1 MTDFT
6 FKTYSVKTA
15 AARNLATVSKTR
27 PQMIGITPRW
37 LLKLLSWVNVQ
48 GGTYRV
54 NRHKTLLPS
63 DEVVR
68 LTVDGD
74 QYKCSPRDLRALS
87 LFRDVSDG
95 LLESVAGQ
103 LATESVDSGTTV
115 VVEGSPG
122 DKFYVIAQGKV
133 EISALNRYGKK
144 VHLAIMGSGG
154 YFGEMAL
161 IGDRPRTATVQTL
174 TPCIFLTLEREQFL
188 AILNEDP
195 EVKARFQELV
205 KQHARHT
212 ELVMDEFGESRIDV
226 SSTHTED
233 ADVTDTVIDY
243 DEAPKEYQ
251 LSVIQGLVK
260 IHTRVLD
267 LYNDPHV
274 QYAEQIRLATE
285 TFKEQQEWE
294 IINNPDF
301 GLLHVAP
308 RSMRIQT
315 RAGSPTPDDLDEL
328 LAKVW
333 KKPCFFLAHP
343 RAIAAFGR
351 ECTWRG
357 VPPWPMELF
366 GSPFINWRGVP
377 LIPCDKLTINGP
389 VRNQTT
395 SILLLRVG
403 EAEQG
408 VVGLHQT
415 GIEGEHLPGLSVR
428 FMGIDKK
435 AIAAY
440 LMTLY
445 YSVAVLV
452 EDALGILEG
461 VEVSNYYE
469 YPNRK

>member
-1 MTDFT
+1 MTDST
-6 FKTYSVKTA
+6 LKQYSVKTA
-15 AARNLATVSKTR
+15 GARKLATIAKSR
-27 PQMIGITPRW
+27 PQMVWITPRW
-37 LLKLLSWVNVQ
+37 LLKLLPWVNVQ

-63 DEVVR
+63 DRVIR
-68 LTVDGD
+68 LTFEGD
-74 QYKCSPRDLRALS
+74 QVKWHPQDLRALS
-87 LFRDVSDG
+87 LFRDASDE
-95 LLESVAGQ
+95 LLESMAER
-103 LATESVDSGTTV
+103 LKSESFDSGSTV
-115 VVEGSPG
+115 FSENAPG
-122 DKFYVIAQGKV
+122 DKFYIIAQGKV
-133 EISALNRYGKK
+133 EISALNQYGNK
-144 VHLAIMGSGG
+144 VHLAIKGDGD
-154 YFGEMAL
+154 YFGEIAL
-161 IGDRPRTATVQTL
+161 IEDKPRTATVQTL
-174 TPCIFLTLEREQFL
+174 TPCVFLSLERERFL
-188 AILNEDP
+188 AMLDEDP
-195 EVKARFQELV
+195 EVKARFQQAV
-205 KQHARHT
+205 KQHTQHK

-226 SSTHTED
+226 SAAHSEE
-233 ADVTDTVIDY
+233 ADVTDTIVDY
-243 DEAPKEYQ
+243 DEFPREYE
-251 LSVIQGLVK
+251 LSLIQGLVK
-260 IHTRVLD
+260 IHTRVTD

-285 TFKEQQEWE
+285 TFKEEQEWQ
-294 IINNPDF
+294 IINNPEF
-301 GLLHVAP
+301 GLLHAAP

-357 VPPWPMELF
+357 VPPVAIEVF
-366 GSPFINWRGVP
+366 GSPFITWRGVP
-377 LIPCDKLTINGP
+377 LIPCDKLAINGTSSI
-389 VRNQTT
+389 QTT
-395 SILLLRVG
+395 NILLLRVG
-403 EAEQG
+403 ESEQG

-435 AIAAY
+435 AIASY

-452 EDALGILEG
+452 DDALGVLEN

-469 YPNRK
+469 YSNKK